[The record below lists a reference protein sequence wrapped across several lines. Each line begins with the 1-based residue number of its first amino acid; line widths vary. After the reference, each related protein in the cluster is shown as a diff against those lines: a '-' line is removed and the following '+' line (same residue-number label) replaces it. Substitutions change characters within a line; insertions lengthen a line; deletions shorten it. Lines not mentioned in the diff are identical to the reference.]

1 MSPWLIAKPGKR
13 ERTRLGGGTGGHNNT
28 TCLCQGMCGRIA
40 RRKCPMSHTPL
51 HVCRWGVIQNP
62 PFFFNY
68 LLPLTIGVITGR
80 PRTHSR
86 LLWGK
91 LGSKFL
97 ETWWGKGN
105 LLWSIRKREGGAIVV
120 NHGILFAGRRHP
132 YFRLDVLR
140 CSLFLAPLGQ
150 KKEEGPQL
158 DF

>member
-1 MSPWLIAKPGKR
+1 M
-13 ERTRLGGGTGGHNNT
+13 
-28 TCLCQGMCGRIA
+28 
-40 RRKCPMSHTPL
+40 
-51 HVCRWGVIQNP
+51 
-62 PFFFNY
+62 
-68 LLPLTIGVITGR
+68 
-80 PRTHSR
+80 
-86 LLWGK
+86 GK
-91 LGSKFL
+91 LGSRFL

-158 DF
+158 DFRRFIIREIKIEGEGPPRLS